1 MCSNSI
7 DAFIELRGLE
17 KTYALGATSVDV
29 LKGIDLSIS
38 RGDTIAILGASGVG
52 KSTLLNIMGALDR
65 PTRGEFFFKDEPLF
79 KMDSK
84 RLSAFRNKF
93 VGFVFQ
99 SHHLLPEFSALENTM
114 LPALIGGEKKEEAE
128 KRAGELLSKVGLKD
142 RLNHKPGELSGGE
155 QQRVAIVRSMI
166 QAPEIIL
173 ADEPTGNLD
182 KKTGDKVFN
191 LLLALCAEKL
201 ITLIVVTHNEKI
213 ADLMQRKL
221 TIEEGRIVEG

>member
-1 MCSNSI
+1 MCPNSI
-7 DAFIELRGLE
+7 DAFIEMRGLA
-17 KTYALGATSVDV
+17 KTYGSGAAIIEV
-29 LKGIDLSIS
+29 LKGIDLSINK
-38 RGDTIAILGASGVG
+38 GDTIAILGASGVG
-52 KSTLLNIMGALDR
+52 KSTLLHIMGALDR
-65 PTRGEFFFKDEPLF
+65 PTRGEFLFKNKPLF

-84 RLSAFRNKF
+84 RLSIFRNRH

-114 LPALIGGEKKEEAE
+114 LPALMGGEKRKEAQRRAE
-128 KRAGELLSKVGLKD
+128 ELLSKVGLGE

-166 QAPEIIL
+166 QTPEIIL

-182 KKTGDKVFN
+182 KKTGDEVFN
-191 LLLALCAEKL
+191 LMLKLCTENS
-201 ITLIVVTHNEKI
+201 ITLIVVTHNELI

-221 TIEEGRIVEG
+221 TIEEGRLTEG